1 MKSLLS
7 PLTVIFVLLFSWRTS
22 PLVLFGV
29 RPSHAFFGFLLFH
42 AFWSWGRES
51 VSGLRETQ
59 YLSLLFIA
67 SIFSFFLSSDSSRSI
82 YKHGQIC
89 LIIIICPLPLSCH
102 PHFIFIA
109 RFLKRVVPTLWLLL
123 VIFYCL
129 LTPCN
134 TSLQV
139 GKLPGHLLK
148 CRNAF
153 VWNSSLVEFTL
164 KSECLD
170 LSLSPAAA

>member
-22 PLVLFGV
+22 PLVLFGI
-29 RPSHAFFGFLLFH
+29 RPSRALFGFLLFH

-51 VSGLRETQ
+51 VSCLRETQ
-59 YLSLLFIA
+59 YLSLPFIA
-67 SIFSFFLSSDSSRSI
+67 SIFSFFLSSDSSHSI
-82 YKHGQIC
+82 CKHGQISP
-89 LIIIICPLPLSCH
+89 IIIICPLPLSCH
-102 PHFIFIA
+102 PHFIFTA

-123 VIFYCL
+123 VIFYFL

-139 GKLPGHLLK
+139 WKLPGHLLK
-148 CRNAF
+148 CRNAY
-153 VWNSSLVEFTL
+153 VWN
-164 KSECLD
+164 
-170 LSLSPAAA
+170 